1 MESASEKYPTVPREL
16 LIALIDSYEE
26 LIKTQKWHLDYNE
39 REIET
44 LKKEIDKKSILK
56 NFSLN

>member
-1 MESASEKYPTVPREL
+1 MESASEKYSTVPREL
-16 LIALIDSYEE
+16 LIALIDSYVE
-26 LIKTQKWHLDYNE
+26 LIKTQKWRLDYNE
-39 REIET
+39 KKIET